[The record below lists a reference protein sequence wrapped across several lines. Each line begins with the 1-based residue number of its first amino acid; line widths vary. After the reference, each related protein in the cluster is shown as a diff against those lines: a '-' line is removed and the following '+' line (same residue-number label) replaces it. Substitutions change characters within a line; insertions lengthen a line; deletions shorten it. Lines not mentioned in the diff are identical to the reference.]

1 MRVHALAE
9 VGTELSS
16 SRVLGWEWAGP
27 GRATAGMVTTGLLT
41 PSLGLWPTASGLLL
55 SAQVA
60 QGSYFSRCQAGLS
73 PRSCPEAGVSSG
85 VSFPA
90 SAFGAL
96 YEMETLCRW
105 WLFASQSS
113 YKGQLK
119 SRVAPQVMVCSAI
132 FTPRA
137 TDSIPWGLSG
147 CRFRG
152 PTHTCCPRK
161 RG

>member
-41 PSLGLWPTASGLLL
+41 PNLGLWPTASGLLL

-85 VSFPA
+85 VLFLPLPLEPFMRWKPFAAGGSLPA
-90 SAFGAL
+90 NH
-96 YEMETLCRW
+96 
-105 WLFASQSS
+105 
-113 YKGQLK
+113 
-119 SRVAPQVMVCSAI
+119 
-132 FTPRA
+132 
-137 TDSIPWGLSG
+137 
-147 CRFRG
+147 
-152 PTHTCCPRK
+152 PTK
-161 RG
+161 VS